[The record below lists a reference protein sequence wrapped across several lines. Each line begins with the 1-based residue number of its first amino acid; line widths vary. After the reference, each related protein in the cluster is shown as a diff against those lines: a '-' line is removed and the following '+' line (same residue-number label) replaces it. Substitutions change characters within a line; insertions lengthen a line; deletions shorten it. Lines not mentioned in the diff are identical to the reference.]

1 MKYILA
7 LVGSI
12 CMKYQLKA
20 YWRAKIISRERV
32 MWWKTLG
39 ESQKEFYL
47 TKSIDEINYKYED
60 TLFISY
66 NYDK

>member
-12 CMKYQLKA
+12 CMKYQLKE

-32 MWWKTLG
+32 IWWKTLG
-39 ESQKEFYL
+39 ESQKEIYF
-47 TKSIDEINYKYED
+47 TISMDQISDKYED
-60 TLFISY
+60 
-66 NYDK
+66 NE